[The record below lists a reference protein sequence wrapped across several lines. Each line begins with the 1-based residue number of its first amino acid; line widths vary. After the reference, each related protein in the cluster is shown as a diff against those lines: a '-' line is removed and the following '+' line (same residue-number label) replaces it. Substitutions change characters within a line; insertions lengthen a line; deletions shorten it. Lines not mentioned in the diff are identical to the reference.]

1 MQFQEQVVQKEYP
14 DDEYPPIGR
23 ILLTLVTPSNID
35 AYTKYLGDN
44 EKCTKTVHQCT
55 KNALFVSFCKET
67 SVKVECH
74 SLDLN
79 SLLIKPV
86 QRICK
91 YPLLVKELQK
101 AIPREHPEHLKL
113 QQVKDVLESIVSEI
127 NTRISNQQKIEEI
140 KIRLGN
146 TGKSLDKLLFDSEF
160 IREGVLD
167 VIDGKKQEDGY
178 FFLFDNVMIYAKS
191 KDTKAQSLQL
201 KDTLTMGELVSIRDG
216 RSIGNMNAFEISY
229 KKKKKFVLSTP
240 NYLDKLM
247 WMDDI
252 EKLVDPQLIQREKKI
267 KEEKKKKLFG

>member
-1 MQFQEQVVQKEYP
+1 MFLKV
-14 DDEYPPIGR
+14 
-23 ILLTLVTPSNID
+23 LL
-35 AYTKYLGDN
+35 G
-44 EKCTKTVHQCT
+44 
-55 KNALFVSFCKET
+55 
-67 SVKVECH
+67 
-74 SLDLN
+74 
-79 SLLIKPV
+79 
-86 QRICK
+86 
-91 YPLLVKELQK
+91 
-101 AIPREHPEHLKL
+101 
-113 QQVKDVLESIVSEI
+113 EI

-216 RSIGNMNAFEISY
+216 RSKEIGNMNAFEISY

-252 EKLVDPQLIQREKKI
+252 EKLVDPQLIQREKKNQRR
-267 KEEKKKKLFG
+267 KEKEVIWIDCNNRDKG